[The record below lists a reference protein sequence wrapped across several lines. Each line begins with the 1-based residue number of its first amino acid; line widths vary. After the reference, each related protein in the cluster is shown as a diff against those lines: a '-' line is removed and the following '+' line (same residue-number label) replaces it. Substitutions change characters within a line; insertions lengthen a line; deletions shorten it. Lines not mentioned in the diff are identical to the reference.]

1 MTKTKLT
8 YSEYTALFF
17 LNNDLRDIEIKAQ
30 KIADKLK
37 KVKNKTAD
45 IEHLIQVLEDLS
57 SFDLEDAYIH
67 L

>member
-8 YSEYTALFF
+8 YNEYMALFS
-17 LNNDLRDIEIKAQ
+17 LNNDLRDIETKAQ

-57 SFDLEDAYIH
+57 SFDLEDAYMY